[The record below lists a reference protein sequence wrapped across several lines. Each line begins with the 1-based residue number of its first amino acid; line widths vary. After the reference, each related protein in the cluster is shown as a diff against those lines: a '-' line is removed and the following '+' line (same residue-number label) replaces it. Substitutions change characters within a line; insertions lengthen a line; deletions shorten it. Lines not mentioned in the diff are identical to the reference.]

1 MDKDSLLQNVLPRSF
16 SGAWNAAHNHSILV
30 LPPQVPR
37 PSTVP
42 TTRVAILKDPPVVQV
57 FSVGEESETAKK
69 TCQRVGSRL
78 EGIRNYSYNQDLFRD
93 GNLES
98 PKGGQKIVQ

>member
-1 MDKDSLLQNVLPRSF
+1 M
-16 SGAWNAAHNHSILV
+16 
-30 LPPQVPR
+30 PR

-78 EGIRNYSYNQDLFRD
+78 QRDKKLPSYNQDLFRD

>member
-1 MDKDSLLQNVLPRSF
+1 M
-16 SGAWNAAHNHSILV
+16 
-30 LPPQVPR
+30 PR

-69 TCQRVGSRL
+69 NMSKGWFKAAKDKKL
-78 EGIRNYSYNQDLFRD
+78 PSYNQDLFRD
-93 GNLES
+93 RNLES
-98 PKGGQKIVQ
+98 PKGGKRLSSNVWK